1 MIDSHALLP
10 IRHGPRRAVR
20 RAVTLAAAA
29 VGGLLGLSGAATAA
43 PSFGDTR
50 VLEVRLGSQR
60 SELMDTLRFGGYELA
75 DGTAISFEN
84 WYKTRMP
91 ELDFRFI
98 TPLGPNMG
106 FTWGF
111 STGERGEKYTID
123 PALRIG
129 LLYRIDLD
137 RARWVTLSMTTVLGG
152 NLREAPCTADFG
164 AIGGVQSVNCR
175 LAATPLPPQE
185 TLQYLIRQ
193 SGFRETRISISF
205 TMQF

>member
-1 MIDSHALLP
+1 MRAILLACGTAGATGGGLAGLSAP
-10 IRHGPRRAVR
+10 
-20 RAVTLAAAA
+20 AAAA
-29 VGGLLGLSGAATAA
+29 
-43 PSFGDTR
+43 PNFGDTR

-60 SELMDTLRFGGYELA
+60 SELVDTLRYGGYELA
-75 DGTAISFEN
+75 DGTAVRFDA
-84 WYKTRMP
+84 WYTSRMP

-98 TPLGPNMG
+98 TPLGPNVG

-129 LLYRIDLD
+129 LLYRYDLD
-137 RARWVTLSMTTVLGG
+137 RFRWLTLSMTTVVGG

-164 AIGGVQSVNCR
+164 PIGGVQSVNCR

-193 SGFRETRISISF
+193 NGFRETRISISF
-205 TMQF
+205 TMRF